1 MSGRHLARAAAAR
14 AARLP
19 AIGVS
24 SRSRVTSS
32 ALVLVLCVLAVP
44 QAEAQDDPRLTR
56 SRELAAQLQQALG
69 GRLLAAIESGGPVE
83 AIEVCTVEA
92 SPIAGRLSEQSGA
105 RVGRTALRLRN
116 PLNAPDAGARTVLEA
131 FQRDLAAGSATP
143 PEYFQAGPDGSARYM
158 SPIVTQPLCLA
169 CHGAEIAP
177 EVAAAIAEH
186 YPADQATG
194 FALGDLRGAFIID
207 WPEPAAPGR

>member
-1 MSGRHLARAAAAR
+1 M
-14 AARLP
+14 
-19 AIGVS
+19 
-24 SRSRVTSS
+24 
-32 ALVLVLCVLAVP
+32 
-44 QAEAQDDPRLTR
+44 
-56 SRELAAQLQQALG
+56 
-69 GRLLAAIESGGPVE
+69 
-83 AIEVCTVEA
+83 CTVEA

-131 FQRDLAAGSATP
+131 FQRDLAAGSAAA